1 MCGCKKDC
9 KRKSEVILGGNEREK
24 ALERAI
30 KELRRD
36 GCRGENLSRKHCCR

>member
-9 KRKSEVILGGNEREK
+9 KRKSEVILGGCEREK

-30 KELRRD
+30 RELGRSS
-36 GCRGENLSRKHCCR
+36 CRGEDRSRKHCCR